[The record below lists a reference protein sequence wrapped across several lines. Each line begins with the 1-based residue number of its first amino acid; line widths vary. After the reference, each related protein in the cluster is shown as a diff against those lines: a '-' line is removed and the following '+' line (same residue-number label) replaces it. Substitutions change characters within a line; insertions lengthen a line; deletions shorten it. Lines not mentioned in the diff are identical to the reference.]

1 MPSPHPVQLP
11 AASLSQAN
19 AVNTLSTNGIS
30 DTSKDESRNGGTPN
44 GVQDPK
50 EKAKAAAASSSLAID
65 QDRARNKSPASNRQ
79 LNGIQGLPNGSTQA
93 RKRSR
98 SGSPIIRSSIKDRN
112 LKPRGPDDPKAQG
125 LEKVELEQYMHRNSV
140 HTAAKIYQII
150 EMEELHNF
158 KREERGVYNKL
169 RGTSPEADRNEGLQ
183 YYEKHAGDLRP
194 KWLDPPVKPLR
205 NPAAIFGPGYGQY
218 GNLGNGTTPTQQA
231 KVYIRYPGERKR
243 AGGRITKEL
252 RVSRKDLAT
261 QAEQLD
267 ELVPIRLDVEWN
279 KIRLRDTFTWNLH
292 DRVVRPDLFAQQ
304 LVEDFGLPLDQCG
317 PLVQQVSASLQEQIQ
332 DFYPHVFI
340 EEEALDP
347 HLPYTAYKDDEMR
360 ITIKLN
366 ITIGQHTLVDQF
378 EWEINNPSNSPEAFA
393 RQMTRDLSLAGEFT
407 TAIAHSIRE
416 QSQLFTR
423 SLYVTGH
430 PFDGRPIEDQEL
442 KAGFLPSPMPSPFR
456 PYQAAKE
463 FTPYLYELNELELE
477 KTELSL
483 SREERRQKRSVNRRG
498 GPALPDLK
506 DRRRTIRTLV
516 VSSVLP
522 GAAESIEDSRIFK
535 RTATASGKSRRSGY
549 GHKDGIDD
557 SDESDSEDSAPDS
570 PAIPAHLLSGTAR
583 TRGMRGAATAAQA
596 AMRGNLARSATPET
610 STLHH
615 HETRTSGRRFGG
627 RDYREESVDD
637 STPTLI
643 VKLRIPRERYRQF
656 MRDQKNRAKQAPP
669 AALAPPAPIDHP
681 SHRRSTSGT
690 PGRSTP
696 APGAMGPPTT
706 PGMNSQQQQYTPKPQ
721 GSPVEH
727 KDGANPLHPHAA
739 QIGRVD
745 ALGPPSQEHPIVR
758 PPFSHRSNTLS

>member
-1 MPSPHPVQLP
+1 M
-11 AASLSQAN
+11 
-19 AVNTLSTNGIS
+19 
-30 DTSKDESRNGGTPN
+30 
-44 GVQDPK
+44 
-50 EKAKAAAASSSLAID
+50 
-65 QDRARNKSPASNRQ
+65 
-79 LNGIQGLPNGSTQA
+79 
-93 RKRSR
+93 
-98 SGSPIIRSSIKDRN
+98 
-112 LKPRGPDDPKAQG
+112 
-125 LEKVELEQYMHRNSV
+125 
-140 HTAAKIYQII
+140 
-150 EMEELHNF
+150 
-158 KREERGVYNKL
+158 
-169 RGTSPEADRNEGLQ
+169 
-183 YYEKHAGDLRP
+183 
-194 KWLDPPVKPLR
+194 KPLR
-205 NPAAIFGPGYGQY
+205 KPEAIYGPGYGQY
-218 GNLGNGTTPTQQA
+218 GNFGNGTTQQPS
-231 KVYIRYPGERKR
+231 VRIRYPAERKR
-243 AGGRITKEL
+243 AGGRVTKEL
-252 RVSRKDLAT
+252 RVQRKDLAT

-292 DRVVRPDLFAQQ
+292 DRVVSPDLFAQQ
-304 LVEDFGLPLDQCG
+304 IIEDFGLPLGQCG

-340 EEEALDP
+340 EEEALDN

-360 ITIKLN
+360 INIKLN

-378 EWEINNPSNSPEAFA
+378 EWEINNPLNSPEAFA
-393 RQMTRDLSLAGEFT
+393 KQMTQDLSLAGEFT

-442 KAGFLPSPMPSPFR
+442 KASFLPSPMPSPFR

-463 FTPYLYELNELELE
+463 YTPYLYELNEVELE

-522 GAAESIEDSRIFK
+522 GAAEAIEDSRIFK
-535 RTATASGKSRRSGY
+535 RTATTSGKQRRPGY
-549 GHKDGIDD
+549 GHKEGMDD
-557 SDESDSEDSAPDS
+557 SDESDSEESAAES
-570 PAIPAHLLSGTAR
+570 PAIPTHLLSGTAR
-583 TRGMRGAATAAQA
+583 TRNMRGAATAAQA
-596 AMRGNLARSATPET
+596 AMRGSLARSATPEA

-637 STPTLI
+637 SPRPLI

-656 MRDQKNRAKQAPP
+656 MRDQKARLKAAAA
-669 AALAPPAPIDHP
+669 AALAPPAPAEHH
-681 SHRRSTSGT
+681 SHRRSMSGT
-690 PGRSTP
+690 PGRNTP

-706 PGMNSQQQQYTPKPQ
+706 PGVNPQTPQQHSQQQSQQQQLTPKQQ
-721 GSPVEH
+721 GSPGEH
-727 KDGANPLHPHAA
+727 KDGTNPHHPHAA

-745 ALGPPSQEHPIVR
+745 APFPPGPEHPVV
-758 PPFSHRSNTLS
+758 SRSISCVIQLPLSSAFYAALTLSH

>member
-1 MPSPHPVQLP
+1 MQGG
-11 AASLSQAN
+11 ATN
-19 AVNTLSTNGIS
+19 ALTVNGIH
-30 DTSKDESRNGGTPN
+30 DTARDESREDLVPN

-50 EKAKAAAASSSLAID
+50 EKAKAVMAASSIVMRQEAAKDGSSST
-65 QDRARNKSPASNRQ
+65 NKQ
-79 LNGIQGLPNGSTQA
+79 PNGTPDLSNGTTQT

-98 SGSPIIRSSIKDRN
+98 SGSPIVRSSNKDRT
-112 LKPRGPDDPKAQG
+112 LKPRGSDDPKSEG
-125 LEKVELEQYMHRNSV
+125 LENVELQQYLQRTNI
-140 HTAAKIYQII
+140 HTAAVINDTI
-150 EMEELHNF
+150 EQTTLHEF
-158 KREERGVYNKL
+158 KRGEKWSYMRL
-169 RGTSPEADRNEGLQ
+169 RGLSPDMIKE
-183 YYEKHAGDLRP
+183 EKDEYVVKHGVERP

-205 NPAAIFGPGYGQY
+205 DPATVFGPGYGQY
-218 GNLGNGTTPTQQA
+218 GNLGNGTTQQT
-231 KVYIRYPGERKR
+231 KSWIRYPAERKR
-243 AGGRITKEL
+243 AGGRVTKEL
-252 RVSRKDLAT
+252 RVSRQDVAT

-292 DRVVRPDLFAQQ
+292 DGVVATDLFAQQ

-317 PLVQQVSASLQEQIQ
+317 PLVQQVTTSLREQIQ

-347 HLPYTAYKDDEMR
+347 HLPYIAYKDDGMR

-378 EWEINNPSNSPEAFA
+378 EWEINNPSNSPEDFA

-407 TAIAHSIRE
+407 TAISHSIRE

-463 FTPYLYELNELELE
+463 FTPYLYELNEVELE

-522 GAAESIEDSRIFK
+522 GAAESLEDSRIFK
-535 RTATASGKSRRSGY
+535 RTAASSGKGRRPGY
-549 GHKDGIDD
+549 GHKDGLDD
-557 SDESDSEDSAPDS
+557 SDESDSDDSAPYS

-596 AMRGNLARSATPET
+596 AMQGNIARSATPEA

-637 STPTLI
+637 APPTLI
-643 VKLRIPRERYRQF
+643 VKLRISRDRFRQF
-656 MRDQKNRAKQAPP
+656 MRDQKNRGK
-669 AALAPPAPIDHP
+669 LVPPAPLDHV
-681 SHRRSTSGT
+681 SHRRSTSVT

-696 APGAMGPPTT
+696 APGGMGPPTT
-706 PGMNSQQQQYTPKPQ
+706 PATATPHQQQQHTPKQ
-721 GSPVEH
+721 HGSPGEH
-727 KDGANPLHPHAA
+727 KDGVNPLHPHAA

-745 ALGPPSQEHPIVR
+745 ALGPPSQGHPMVN
-758 PPFSHRSNTLS
+758 PLSV

>member
-1 MPSPHPVQLP
+1 MPSPRPLQQP
-11 AASLSQAN
+11 
-19 AVNTLSTNGIS
+19 STNSSIQGDVIDASSLNGIR
-30 DTSKDESRNGGTPN
+30 DTTKEGVRNDAVPN

-50 EKAKAAAASSSLAID
+50 EKAKAVMAASSIAMRREAEKGVSSS
-65 QDRARNKSPASNRQ
+65 RNEQP
-79 LNGIQGLPNGSTQA
+79 NGVHELPNGTSQT

-98 SGSPIIRSSIKDRN
+98 SGSPIVRSSNRDRT
-112 LKPRGPDDPKAQG
+112 LKPRGNEDPKSEGFENFKLQ
-125 LEKVELEQYMHRNSV
+125 QYMHRSEL
-140 HTAAKIYQII
+140 HTAAMVHDIM
-150 EMEELHNF
+150 EMDMLHDL
-158 KREERGVYNKL
+158 KRDEKWAYMRHRGMN
-169 RGTSPEADRNEGLQ
+169 PEAIQAERND
-183 YYEKHAGDLRP
+183 YKRKHGVERPMWLEPPMRTLR
-194 KWLDPPVKPLR
+194 D
-205 NPAAIFGPGYGQY
+205 PAAVFGPGYGQY
-218 GNLGNGTTPTQQA
+218 GNLGNGTTQQP
-231 KVYIRYPGERKR
+231 KSWIRYPGERKR
-243 AGGRITKEL
+243 AGGRVTKEL
-252 RVSRKDLAT
+252 CVSRKDNAT

-292 DRVVRPDLFAQQ
+292 DGVVATDLFAQQ

-317 PLVQQVSASLQEQIQ
+317 PLVHQVIASLREQVQ

-378 EWEINNPSNSPEAFA
+378 EWEINNPSNSPEDFA

-463 FTPYLYELNELELE
+463 FTPYLYELNEVELE

-522 GAAESIEDSRIFK
+522 GAAESMEDSRIFK
-535 RTATASGKSRRSGY
+535 RTATASGKGRRPGY
-549 GHKDGIDD
+549 GHKDGLDD
-557 SDESDSEDSAPDS
+557 SDESDSDESAPDS
-570 PAIPAHLLSGTAR
+570 PAIPSHLLSGTAR

-596 AMRGNLARSATPET
+596 ALRGNIARSATPEA
-610 STLHH
+610 SNLHH

-637 STPTLI
+637 APPTLI
-643 VKLRIPRERYRQF
+643 VKLRIPRDRFRQF
-656 MRDQKNRAKQAPP
+656 MRDQKSRGKPAPP
-669 AALAPPAPIDHP
+669 PPLDHV

-696 APGAMGPPTT
+696 APGTMGPPTT
-706 PGMNSQQQQYTPKPQ
+706 PATSTQHQQHTPKQ
-721 GSPVEH
+721 HGSPGEH
-727 KDGANPLHPHAA
+727 KDGVNPLHPHAA

-745 ALGPPSQEHPIVR
+745 ALGPPSQEHPMVI
-758 PPFSHRSNTLS
+758 PLPLCS